1 MDLKTAPFS
10 VTEQTDTA
18 ITTALTF
25 DDVLLVPQHST
36 VKPSQVDVSTRLTR
50 NIRLNVPILSAAMD
64 TVTESGLAIAMAQLG
79 GLGVI
84 HKNLQIHE
92 QAAEVDRVK
101 RSESGMIVNPITLSP
116 SNRIYEALNLMKNY
130 RISGVPITEDGGKEG
145 RLVGILTNRDLRF
158 ETNVNRP
165 IDEVMT
171 KAPLFTVPVG
181 TTLDEAR
188 SFLHQHKVEKL
199 LVVDKDFRLKGLI
212 TVKDIQKGIKYPNA
226 CKDALGRL
234 RCGAAIGISKDSL
247 ERAHA
252 LVAAGVDVLIVDT
265 AHGHNQDVIDM
276 VARIRRDFPN
286 TDLIAGNVATAEA
299 TEALIGSGVDA
310 VKVGIGAGSICTTRI
325 VAGIG
330 VPMISSIMECARAAS
345 ARNVPIVADGGMRYS
360 GDVVK
365 ALAVGA
371 NCVMLG
377 NLFAGTDE
385 SPGELILF
393 QGRTY
398 KEYRGMGSIGAMRR
412 GSRDRYFQDEFDLEG
427 GSAAG
432 KLVPEGIEG
441 RVAHKGSAQAVI
453 HQLMG
458 GLRAGMGYCGSATIP
473 ELQRKAKLIRIT
485 PAGVRESHV
494 HDVTITKEAP
504 NYRME

>member
-1 MDLKTAPFS
+1 MDLTAPVS
-10 VTEQTDTA
+10 TRDLTDTT

-25 DDVLLVPQHST
+25 DDVLLVPQHSK

-116 SNRIYEALNLMKNY
+116 SNRIYEALDLMKNY
-130 RISGVPITEDGGKEG
+130 RISGVPITEDGSKEG

-171 KAPLFTVPVG
+171 KSQLFTVPVG

-234 RCGAAIGISKDSL
+234 RCGAAIGTSKDAL

-252 LVAAGVDVLIVDT
+252 LVAAGVDLLVVDT

-276 VARIRRDFPN
+276 VARIRREFPN
-286 TDLIAGNVATAEA
+286 TDLIAGNVATGDA
-299 TEALIGSGVDA
+299 TEALIASGVDA

-330 VPMISSIMECARAAS
+330 VPMISAILECARAAA
-345 ARNVPIVADGGMRYS
+345 ARNVPVVADGGMRYS
-360 GDVVK
+360 GDIVK
-365 ALAVGA
+365 ALAAGA
-371 NCVMLG
+371 SSVMLG

-393 QGRTY
+393 QGRSY

-458 GLRAGMGYCGSATIP
+458 GLQAGMGYCGSGTIP
-473 ELQRKAKLIRIT
+473 ELQRKAQFIRIT